1 MATLF
6 FAETPGSNTKL
17 TVKEVAERLRLHPA
31 TVYDWA
37 STGRL
42 PCIRLSKKALR
53 FLESDI
59 AKYEKAHTTGRL

>member
-1 MATLF
+1 MAISV
-6 FAETPGSNTKL
+6 FADDKL
-17 TVKEVAERLRLHPA
+17 TVAEVARRFRVNIF
-31 TVYDWA
+31 TIYRWA

-42 PCIRLSKKALR
+42 PCIRLSNRALR